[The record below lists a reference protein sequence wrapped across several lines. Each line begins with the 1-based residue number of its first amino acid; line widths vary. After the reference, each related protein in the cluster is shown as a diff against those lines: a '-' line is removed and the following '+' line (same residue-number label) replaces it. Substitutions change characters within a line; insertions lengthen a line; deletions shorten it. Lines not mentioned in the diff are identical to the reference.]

1 MQSFRPL
8 QGRQFFLLLCGIF
21 LLGSAKTAEGQQLT
35 PSSTS
40 IDFGSVSFLGATQTV
55 VLTPGNSSV
64 TISRFSVTGPGF
76 TVTPPPNKPLPLV
89 LNPGDSTTFTVSF
102 APTEIGSITG
112 SVTIN
117 GSTGSGG
124 SATSFVVSIPL
135 YGTLTEGQLVVKRPR
150 ISFSNLQL
158 NTSETETET
167 VTNNGGTIVTISSD
181 PTTDG
186 QLFKADQ
193 SVVGKQL
200 GPGQSASFGVIFSPV
215 SSGLKTGSLTIE
227 GEADDPT
234 SSTNSTVPITPLTI
248 PLSGSSYDVRSL
260 PQCSVSKTNDNCKL
274 IIDRANP
281 VAPPTIQMY
290 SNKRLFLVVKNP
302 KWFERYFLD
311 VQTNQGTLSPDV
323 TSSIVQSFFPN
334 LQKLGP
340 FAKLHTP
347 ATPDPCES
355 PAIMLDPQI
364 QHVSAVL
371 TPFEN
376 CLAELASKAITI
388 YSQLEPAITPDALTT
403 INNPGDIDPSS
414 IQASIKEFIATE
426 VSVSSRLGA
435 ISSNSGLKGS
445 AVDAP
450 AIQQLSDLQKI
461 IDGVASDL
469 LNFSQ
474 RIEDLD
480 DYSSGEQPCSNLGVT
495 SGAKKTK
502 STKYTQSNDNSKC
515 LYITSNSDNDRVYE
529 NMVTR
534 TVTYS
539 LDTLNLVSN
548 SQQAAIDPTKKKS
561 LASIAINF
569 ADHPNARPDAI
580 NKHEVPGWPFT
591 ALRWEA
597 SAGVFFSMMP
607 NRSFSAQPSYSFT
620 SGTPMVTG
628 NTVKENAPVPTPL
641 PFAAANYRLTDDLPG
656 RWKSNI
662 YWTAAI
668 GVNPNTTVAE
678 YATGFSYSY
687 RALMFSGLCHF
698 GHDIHLTQGFTT
710 STNLGSSFS
719 GKIPTKSYWTEAF
732 AFGISVRIPSLT
744 GR

>member
-1 MQSFRPL
+1 MHSFRLL
-8 QGRQFFLLLCGIF
+8 QGRRFLLFLCGIF
-21 LLGSAKTAEGQQLT
+21 LLGSTKTANGQQLT

-76 TVTPPPNKPLPLV
+76 AVTPPANKPLPLV

-102 APTEIGSITG
+102 APTEIGSVTG
-112 SVTIN
+112 NVTIN
-117 GSTGSGG
+117 GSTGPGS
-124 SATSFVVSIPL
+124 SATSFIVSIPL
-135 YGTLTEGQLVVKRPR
+135 YGTLTEGQLVVKRPS

-158 NTSETETET
+158 NTSESETET

-181 PTTDG
+181 STTDG

-193 SVVGKQL
+193 SVVDKQL
-200 GPGQSASFGVIFSPV
+200 GPGQSAPIDVIFSPV
-215 SSGLKTGSLTIE
+215 SSGLETGSLIIK
-227 GEADDPT
+227 GAANDP
-234 SSTNSTVPITPLTI
+234 TNSTNTTVTITPLTI
-248 PLSGSSYDVRSL
+248 PLSGSSNDVRSL
-260 PQCSVSKTNDNCKL
+260 PRCSVSKTNDECKL

-311 VQTNQGTLSPDV
+311 VQTNQATLSPDV

-334 LQKLGP
+334 FQKLNLYAVYIP
-340 FAKLHTP
+340 S
-347 ATPDPCES
+347 TPDPCES

-364 QHVSAVL
+364 QHASDIL
-371 TPFEN
+371 TPFQN
-376 CLAELASKAITI
+376 CLAELAGKAIPI
-388 YSQLEPAITPDALTT
+388 YRQLEPAITPDALTT
-403 INNPGDIDPSS
+403 INNPGDINPTAIQSS
-414 IQASIKEFIATE
+414 IHDFVATE
-426 VSVSSRLGA
+426 VTVSSRLGA
-435 ISSNSGLKGS
+435 ISSNSSLKGS

-450 AIQQLSDLQKI
+450 AIQQLTDMQKI

-474 RIEDLD
+474 RLEDLD
-480 DYSSGEQPCSNLGVT
+480 DYTSGEQPCLNLGVT
-495 SGAKKTK
+495 LGMRKTNSKKK
-502 STKYTQSNDNSKC
+502 DQPSDNSKC
-515 LYITSNSDNDRVYE
+515 LYIISNSDNDRVYE

-539 LDTLNLVSN
+539 LDTFNLVSN
-548 SQQAAIDPTKKKS
+548 SQQAAIDPSKKKS

-569 ADHPNARPDAI
+569 ADYPNTRPELLK
-580 NKHEVPGWPFT
+580 KHEILGWPFT

-597 SAGVFFSMMP
+597 SAGVLFSMLP
-607 NRSFSAQPSYSFT
+607 NRTFSVQPSYSFT
-620 SGTPMVTG
+620 SGTP
-628 NTVKENAPVPTPL
+628 TVKDNTIKESAPVPTPL

-668 GVNPNTTVAE
+668 GINPNTTVAE

-687 RALMFSGLCHF
+687 RALMFSALCHF
-698 GHDIHLTQGFTT
+698 GHGVHLTQGFTT
-710 STNLGSSFS
+710 STDLGSSFS
-719 GKIPTKSYWTEAF
+719 GTIPTKSYWTEAF
-732 AFGISVRIPSLT
+732 AFGISVRVPSLT